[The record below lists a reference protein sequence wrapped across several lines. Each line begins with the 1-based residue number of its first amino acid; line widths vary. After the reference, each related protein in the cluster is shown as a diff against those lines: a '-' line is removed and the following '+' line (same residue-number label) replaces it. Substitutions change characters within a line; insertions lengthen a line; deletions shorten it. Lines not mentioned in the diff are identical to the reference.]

1 MLLGADGVSLEEGL
15 TTPSIGVATV
25 EKAMLRQTRGEVLVL
40 ADSSKIGVV
49 ADVAIC
55 PLDRADLVIVDDG
68 NRRRRAGGVETTRP
82 AGRRRMSANRS
93 GRGPARRVPGV
104 RRARALV

>member
-1 MLLGADGVSLEEGL
+1 
-15 TTPSIGVATV
+15 
-25 EKAMLRQTRGEVLVL
+25 MLRQTRGEVLVL

-68 NRRRRAGGVETTRP
+68 IEDGVLEELKRL
-82 AGRRRMSANRS
+82 GLQ
-93 GRGPARRVPGV
+93 VV
-104 RRARALV
+104 VV